1 MADLAKTSRICVI
14 FDLFLVVI
22 IAVFS
27 PVSESVAEAGGLLP
41 VLSQSVFRPRTCF
54 VGLGIMSFAFSC
66 QHSSLIIAG
75 SLKNPSRDR
84 WNRVSL
90 LAMGACCTL
99 GIVMGSFGY
108 LGFLESTE
116 GGKMWLRRVIRTNSF
131 HLIQTLVSM
140 VKTSSTIF

>member
-1 MADLAKTSRICVI
+1 MAKTSRICVI

-75 SLKNPSRDR
+75 SLKNPSRDDGIECLYWR
-84 WNRVSL
+84 WG
-90 LAMGACCTL
+90 LA
-99 GIVMGSFGY
+99 VR
-108 LGFLESTE
+108 
-116 GGKMWLRRVIRTNSF
+116 WL
-131 HLIQTLVSM
+131 
-140 VKTSSTIF
+140 SSWVRSDT